1 MKKHTWAYLVA
12 VLLVGLFFAQAVSN
26 LAAQSPVVDEPSH
39 IARAMAYW
47 RVGDLRLQIGH
58 PPLIHALAGLPL
70 LLEPGVPQLTRLPG
84 WQPLEREKLNGHALW
99 DEGRPTDR
107 IVFLARW
114 PVLMLALLLGALIFR
129 WAGERLGIRA
139 AIAAL
144 FLFAFDPNLLAHA
157 VLITTDLGV
166 TFFVLLA
173 VYSFDRWARR
183 PSRTWLVICGVT
195 FGLAMAA
202 KFTAVILVPVLI
214 VLALVMGWRTRR
226 MLPTLAALT
235 AIFVIGAMVVWAV
248 YRFEVGTFQPLPVN
262 IPASRFLDGLLRVKE
277 RDDEGRMA
285 FLLGQMSPRGW
296 WYYFPVAF
304 AVKTPLPTLLLL
316 GVALIGGG
324 VSAYRLTRQR
334 NWDELWGRVWA
345 ALVLLLLPAAYF
357 AVSMKSTQNLGYRYM
372 LPVLPFLFVWIS
384 EIGNWTRSVEI
395 GRCATLSP
403 CHLVTLSSCLLVS
416 VLFAWYMAGTA
427 VVFPCHLAYFNEI
440 AGGPDNGYKLLVDS
454 NLDWG
459 QDVKRLKT
467 WLDAHQIGE
476 VRLSAS
482 SGSLPERY
490 GIRALP
496 LPGTYQSTDEYGF
509 RRFAPEPGVYVI
521 SASNWQ
527 GLRFHNPD
535 TFDWFRHQKPVARI
549 GHSLFVYEVRPA
561 PAVEN
566 WVAVC
571 YAPDGPLNGDEL
583 VAGFG
588 RADMR
593 QIYFDCRNAWVYV
606 HDGQG
611 SPLGNGPG
619 YYVIPVRGDPTIAQE
634 MLLGR
639 ATAIY
644 HDRGDPVM
652 PKDNPGFTLYRW
664 DGAAEVSAKLAG
676 LVTPP
681 GGVFDFGTASLV
693 GYELGQGP
701 FEPGS
706 TISLTVWWRANGS
719 GEVTLSAYAHVM
731 SGEQLVATS
740 DGLGVPAQMWQPGDV
755 IVRRH
760 LLKLPGDLASGDY
773 TLHVGLYLAPDGP
786 RLPLRVNGQPGDEH
800 PLLIRLQVV
809 SK

>member
-12 VLLVGLFFAQAVSN
+12 VLLVGLFFAQAVGN

-70 LLEPGVPQLTRLPG
+70 LLEPGVPQLTSLPG

-129 WAGERLGIRA
+129 WAGERFGIRA
-139 AIAAL
+139 AIMAL
-144 FLFAFDPNLLAHA
+144 FLFAFDPNLLAHS

-166 TFFVLLA
+166 TFFILLA

-195 FGLAMAA
+195 FGLTMAA
-202 KFTAVILVPVLI
+202 KFTAVILIPVL
-214 VLALVMGWRTRR
+214 VLLALVLGWRTRR
-226 MLPTLAALT
+226 MVRTLAAL
-235 AIFVIGAMVVWAV
+235 AAMFVIGAIVVWAV
-248 YRFEVGTFQPLPVN
+248 YRFEVGPFPPLPVN
-262 IPASRFLDGLLRVKE
+262 VPASRFLDGLLRVKE

-296 WYYFPVAF
+296 WYYFPIAF

-324 VSAYRLTRQR
+324 VSTCRLVKRG
-334 NWDELWGRVWA
+334 NSEELWGRAWA
-345 ALVLLLLPAAYF
+345 ALVLLLLPVAYF
-357 AVSMKSTQNLGYRYM
+357 AVSMKSTQNLGYRYI
-372 LPVLPFLFVWIS
+372 LPVLPFLFIWMSDVGRRMS
-384 EIGNWTRSVEI
+384 ERTFPTFAFRLSTSNLKFKTLYLLFGLWLVVEAAFI
-395 GRCATLSP
+395 YP
-403 CHLVTLSSCLLVS
+403 
-416 VLFAWYMAGTA
+416 Y
-427 VVFPCHLAYFNEI
+427 HLAYFNEM
-440 AGGPDNGYKLLVDS
+440 AGGPDNGYKILVDS

-467 WLDAHQIGE
+467 WLDAHQVGE
-476 VRLSAS
+476 VHLSAS

-490 GIRALP
+490 GIRVLP
-496 LPGTYQSTDEYGF
+496 LPGTYQSADEYGF

-535 TFDWFRHQKPVARI
+535 TFDWFRHQKPMARI
-549 GHSLFVYEVRPA
+549 GHSLFVYDVRPS

-566 WVAVC
+566 WAAAC
-571 YAPDGPLNGDEL
+571 YAPDGPIDGDGL
-583 VAGFG
+583 AAGFG
-588 RADMR
+588 RTDMR
-593 QIYFDCRNAWVYV
+593 LIFFDCRNAWVYV
-606 HDGQG
+606 HD
-611 SPLGNGPG
+611 SGPG
-619 YYVIPVRGDPTIAQE
+619 YYVIPSRGDPTIAQE
-634 MLLGR
+634 MLLSH

-644 HDRGDPVM
+644 HDRGDPAM

-664 DGAAEVSAKLAG
+664 DSAAEVSAKLAG
-676 LVTPP
+676 LAKPP
-681 GGVFDFGTASLV
+681 GSVFDFGPASLV
-693 GYELGQGP
+693 GYKLGPGP
-701 FEPGS
+701 LKPDG
-706 TISLTVWWRANGS
+706 TIPLTVWWRANGP

-731 SGEQLVATS
+731 SGDRLIATS
-740 DGLGVPAQMWQPGDV
+740 DGLGVPAEMWQPGDV

-760 LLKLPGDLASGDY
+760 LLKLPGDLAPGDY
-773 TLHVGLYLAPDGP
+773 TLHVGLYITPNGP
-786 RLPLRVNGQPGDEH
+786 RLPLRASGDEH
-800 PLLIRLQVV
+800 PLLVKLQVV